1 MYNIGIIMGGV
12 MPVPAVCGGAI
23 ETLITSVAKKYSK
36 EDGFRLTVFSV
47 YHKEAVE
54 AAKNYPDVRFVWTHT
69 NTFWNLAKHAVF
81 LAVRELTGKTIRML
95 QRHYNEIAP
104 VLQNE
109 KFDLILV
116 EGGDEKAVIDIAKG
130 YTRDQLVFH
139 AHIHFIPKEE
149 VVKGFGHMLGV
160 SEFVVRE
167 YQKACKMPVDAH
179 VLRNAIDTDKFN
191 KPVSSERRREL
202 REKLGLKEDD
212 FVVLFVGRLIQ
223 VKGVLELIQAVL
235 AIQDPHIKLLC
246 IGSANFGKW
255 AFSTYERKVRK
266 LAVQNKNRIIFT
278 GYVDNSEVYQYASVA
293 DVQCMPTLI
302 EEAAGLVVL
311 EAMAEGLP
319 LVVTKSGGIPEYV
332 GSDAAVFV
340 ERDHI
345 VDNLQKAICYMK
357 EHPAVREQMSEAAKK
372 QSKQYDE
379 SIYYKNFAQLMN
391 KIIDE
396 NMENRNET

>member
-23 ETLITSVAKKYSK
+23 ETLITSVAKMYSK

-191 KPVSSERRREL
+191 KPVSSEKRREL

-255 AFSTYERKVRK
+255 AFSTYERTVKK
-266 LAVQNKNRIIFT
+266 LIAQNQGRILFT
-278 GYVDNSEVYQYASVA
+278 GYVDNAQVYQYASVA
-293 DVQCMPTLI
+293 NVQCVPSLW
-302 EEAAGLVVL
+302 EEAAGLVVI

-319 LVVTKSGGIPEYV
+319 LIVTKSGGVMEYINE
-332 GSDAAVFV
+332 DTAWCI
-340 ERDHI
+340 ERENI
-345 VDNLQKAICYMK
+345 GENLKSAICYMK
-357 EHPAVREQMSEAAKK
+357 EHPEARKQMSENAKIK
-372 QSKQYDE
+372 SKKYDE
-379 SIYYKNFAQLMN
+379 TIYYKSFVELIDNIM
-391 KIIDE
+391 DE
-396 NMENRNET
+396 NRENENGN